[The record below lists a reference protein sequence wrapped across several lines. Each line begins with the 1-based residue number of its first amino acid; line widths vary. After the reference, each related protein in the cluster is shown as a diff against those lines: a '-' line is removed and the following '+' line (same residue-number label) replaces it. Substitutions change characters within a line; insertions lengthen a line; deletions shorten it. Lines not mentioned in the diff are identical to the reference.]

1 MTEIIT
7 PKQSESEWHQL
18 SPFSIVFFIIN
29 FTIRFI
35 REGIINLAPALAIF
49 ITQVDD
55 KLFWLGIA
63 GTAFVV
69 GLVIFSILYYRNF
82 RYRVSDGQIILRR
95 GILSKERTTLKFEKV
110 QNVNLATPFY
120 FAPLNLVNCIFD
132 SAGSAQKEI
141 SLPGISNDYAEQV
154 RTDIF
159 DYKSQLKAN
168 GIEADV
174 AQESSDADSIGSMVN
189 DKPMIRLSL
198 AEIARF
204 GLSSNMT
211 FILLAVLAPFMET
224 IIDFSKDSIVP
235 NIVAVL
241 ATVLPQSPLLNVVA
255 VVLFSVLVIF
265 TALMLS
271 VLSSIVQF
279 YNYELYDQG
288 KQFKRTAGLFEK
300 HQISIA
306 KHRVQAISIKQN
318 WVFKLLKRVTVQ
330 FHQLAIAHGQNAKN
344 KNNLSIPTLY
354 PELWPNIVDKTFSDL
369 NTSELNF
376 VGISARYIS
385 HVIAVFWL
393 FPLSVLTLILI
404 QLDSNWIWLLAITPI
419 GAGLV
424 YLKWR
429 RYGLWFNDNF
439 VAIRTGFVGQKITV
453 LPLYKVQNV
462 SQVQTPMLRRNNL
475 ANIVLQLP
483 YGKESLPFVPKRK
496 ARAFLNL
503 CAYQIERSEK
513 SWL

>member
-1 MTEIIT
+1 MTEAQT
-7 PKQSESEWHQL
+7 PNQSESEWHQL

-29 FTIRFI
+29 FTVRFI

-55 KLFWLGIA
+55 KLFWLAIA
-63 GTAFVV
+63 GAAFVV
-69 GLVIFSILYYRNF
+69 GLIIFSILYYRNF
-82 RYRVSDGQIILRR
+82 RYRVSHGQIILRR

-141 SLPGISNDYAEQV
+141 SLPGISNEYAEQV

-159 DYKSQLKAN
+159 DYKSQLKASVIDAN
-168 GIEADV
+168 TS
-174 AQESSDADSIGSMVN
+174 QESNDEEGNNASIN
-189 DKPMIRLSL
+189 DKPIIRLSL

-224 IIDFSKDSIVP
+224 IVEFSKESIVP
-235 NIVAVL
+235 NIVSVL
-241 ATVLPQSPLLNVVA
+241 TTVLPQTSLLNVIA
-255 VVLFSVLVIF
+255 VVLFTMLVIF

-271 VLSSIVQF
+271 VLSSIIQF

-354 PELWPNIVDKTFSDL
+354 PELWPEIVDKTFSDL
-369 NTSELNF
+369 NTNELNF
-376 VGISARYIS
+376 MGISARYIS
-385 HVIAVFWL
+385 HVIVLFWL
-393 FPLSVLTLILI
+393 APITVLTLVLI
-404 QLDSNWIWLLAITPI
+404 QFDLTWIWLLGVTPV
-419 GAGLV
+419 GACLV

-429 RYGLWFNDNF
+429 RYGLWFNDDF
-439 VAIRTGFVGQKITV
+439 VAIRTGFIGQKITV

-503 CAYQIERSEK
+503 CTYQIEKSEK